1 MWTHHGTK
9 QHATHVEEGLAAHLT
24 SFLFRLWYWPTMVRK
39 YFDSMQQHLPVHAHQ
54 CTNPLVCTSGGSL
67 TSSST
72 AVLLRHQFSFFKS
85 SLFSHFGCIHEI
97 HEIHGLHIFSDSL
110 KVSMNFL
117 CKSRILIYDR
127 FIPLSIWI
135 DWKILVIFDVCS
147 DPNTKLLTMC
157 RPFLKT
163 ISCLEQWTLPFTH
176 SSRIRVN
183 VSPHKLS
190 HVLIPFPCILWR
202 V

>member
-72 AVLLRHQFSFFKS
+72 AVLLRHQFSFWVQFVLTFWVYPWNS
-85 SLFSHFGCIHEI
+85 WDPWPS
-97 HEIHGLHIFSDSL
+97 HIFWFLEGEHEFPVQEQDPYLWQIHSTVYMDWLEDPCDLWCMLRPKHKASDHVQALSEDYQL
-110 KVSMNFL
+110 SWTMNL
-117 CKSRILIYDR
+117 AIY
-127 FIPLSIWI
+127 P
-135 DWKILVIFDVCS
+135 
-147 DPNTKLLTMC
+147 
-157 RPFLKT
+157 
-163 ISCLEQWTLPFTH
+163 
-176 SSRIRVN
+176 
-183 VSPHKLS
+183 
-190 HVLIPFPCILWR
+190 
-202 V
+202 